1 MEVIIGK
8 KPIGA
13 YLTVIVAKQEKVI
26 KLVSR
31 GKVNVKSLDLAEIL
45 KRNFGYKVKT
55 METDTEVVKGND
67 GKDRNLTK
75 LVIELTKG

>member
-13 YLTVIVAKQEKVI
+13 YLTVIVAKQEKDI